1 MKKVTAKMFF
11 ALAAVAL
18 AAPFFA
24 FAVFVGARAVELAT
38 DTRQN
43 ILLLA
48 LALVAAFISAF
59 NSLGAGSRSCASSVN
74 ESRDARARKRSLLH
88 PGL

>member
-1 MKKVTAKMFF
+1 MKKVTAKIFF

-24 FAVFVGARAVELAT
+24 FSVFVGARAVELAT

-43 ILLLA
+43 FILLA
-48 LALVAAFISAF
+48 LALVAAFISAV
-59 NSLGAGSRSCASSVN
+59 NSLGAGTRRRASSVK
-74 ESRDARARKRSLLH
+74 ESRATADKRSLLH
-88 PGL
+88 HGL

>member
-24 FAVFVGARAVELAT
+24 FSVFVGARAVELAT

-43 ILLLA
+43 FILLA
-48 LALVAAFISAF
+48 LALVAAFISAV
-59 NSLGAGSRSCASSVN
+59 NSLGAGTRSRASSVK
-74 ESRDARARKRSLLH
+74 ESSTTTTQKRSLLH
-88 PGL
+88 HGL